1 MLKALSEIFY
11 VESDWLGGEGANVRW
26 YNVYGTS
33 WTSNDVETFK
43 LCL

>member
-1 MLKALSEIFY
+1 MLKALSEIFD
-11 VESDWLGGEGANVRW
+11 VESDWLGGEGENVRW
-26 YNVYGTS
+26 YNVYGIL